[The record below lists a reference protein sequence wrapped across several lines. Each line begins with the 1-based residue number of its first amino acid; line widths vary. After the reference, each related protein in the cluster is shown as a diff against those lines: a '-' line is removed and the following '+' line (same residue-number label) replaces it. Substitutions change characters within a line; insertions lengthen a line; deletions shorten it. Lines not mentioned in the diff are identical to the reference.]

1 MLVLEVTVNGKR
13 ICIAGTEDLAV
24 LNAGVTACG
33 KLGSQTVPSRE
44 DETVD
49 IFYSV
54 GGLTRRRKSETDVHV
69 RWNQS
74 SRLLL
79 EMLCK
84 SRFWNRQ
91 LLIVRNQESERIEKV
106 EKRKPDR
113 IRLRG

>member
-1 MLVLEVTVNGKR
+1 MLVLEVTVNGMR

-69 RWNQS
+69 RWKSIEPLAVGDVVQIKV
-74 SRLLL
+74 L
-79 EMLCK
+79 ESPVADRAK
-84 SRFWNRQ
+84 SRKRANR
-91 LLIVRNQESERIEKV
+91 ESGK
-106 EKRKPDR
+106 KKT
-113 IRLRG
+113 